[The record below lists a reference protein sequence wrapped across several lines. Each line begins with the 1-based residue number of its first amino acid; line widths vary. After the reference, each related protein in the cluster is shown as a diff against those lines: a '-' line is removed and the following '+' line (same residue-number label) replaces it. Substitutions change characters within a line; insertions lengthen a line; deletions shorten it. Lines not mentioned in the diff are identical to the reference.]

1 MHKVSMRL
9 KVVMLLLCFHTAWV
23 CVLNWWFSHCCQG
36 SGLFVLCLSPIVPGF
51 PYLVIFLFLIWLAIT
66 APVLVLLDYVLCVYK
81 SWVLPEPLS
90 IHASFTLCHQYW
102 FIDLLKRRIVSYLKS
117 PASFLL
123 HTPWQMNGPLRR
135 RMTASEDALRGLR
148 QAGRRLDIPHQR
160 LGPPAQL
167 QTPPSPQKLRQ
178 YPQPWVAIRGS
189 FKPAKK
195 KFYLICWLC
204 YSTYNQESRVLRP

>member
-1 MHKVSMRL
+1 MLSGFWTLCSLFIPYSSWVSL
-9 KVVMLLLCFHTAWV
+9 FSYFP
-23 CVLNWWFSHCCQG
+23 VLNLISYYCTCFS
-36 SGLFVLCLSPIVPGF
+36 SP
-51 PYLVIFLFLIWLAIT
+51 WL
-66 APVLVLLDYVLCVYK
+66 LLCVYK
-81 SWVLPEPLS
+81 SWVLPESLS
-90 IHASFTLCHQYW
+90 IHSSFTLCHLYW

-167 QTPPSPQKLRQ
+167 QTPTSPQKLRQ
-178 YPQPWVAIRGS
+178 HPQPWVAIRGS

-204 YSTYNQESRVLRP
+204 YSRYNQESRVLRP